1 MLNSNFIVKAG
12 KYQKKVDEVL
22 EKIKNERI
30 VERIWQKDFSV
41 WSDKPDEIVNRLGW
55 LYSTE
60 TTRQALAEIY
70 SFVDEVRKDRFTDAI
85 VLGMGGSSMAPEVF
99 SLMFGTKKG
108 YLNLHILDSTDP
120 GAVLEFDRK
129 LNPSKTLF
137 IVSTKSGG
145 TVETFSFMKHF
156 YNKTLKKIGK
166 EKAGK
171 HFAAITDPG
180 SGLVD
185 IAEKLNFRKIFK
197 NDPDIGGRY
206 SALSFFGMVPAA
218 LCGVELERILE
229 STDKILSET
238 KSQNVLVDTAA
249 YLGSVI
255 GSLANEGV
263 DKVTFVTPGKISF
276 FGAWVEQLIAESTG
290 KNGKG
295 ILPVEG
301 ETLLA
306 PKFYSNDRLFVYIH
320 LKNSKKDSE
329 KVRALNE
336 SGHPVVEIAWNDLY
350 DLGMEYFRWEFA
362 VAIAGWAIGIHPFDQ
377 PNVEAAKILARE
389 MVKEYQ
395 EKGKLPE
402 LKKSFSEKGI
412 SVVTD
417 VKAVNLK
424 EALSEFFHS
433 LNIGENG
440 FKGRSYVSIQAYVK
454 PTEEITS
461 ALQKFRTAIQKKYK
475 IAATVS
481 YGPRFLHSTGQ
492 LHKGDGGHGLF
503 IQLTSEMPKDIPIP
517 DNAGED
523 KSSISFGTLKDAQA
537 LGDRQALLDNKR
549 RVIRFNLGRNITGSL
564 KILTAS
570 IK

>member
-229 STDKILSET
+229 SADKILSET

-329 KVRALNE
+329 KVSALNE

-537 LGDRQALLDNKR
+537 LGDRQALLNNKR

>member
-229 STDKILSET
+229 SADKILSET

-306 PKFYSNDRLFVYIH
+306 PKFYLDDRLFVYIH

>member
-229 STDKILSET
+229 SADKILSET

-306 PKFYSNDRLFVYIH
+306 PKFYLDDRLFVYIH

-329 KVRALNE
+329 KVSALNE

>member
-70 SFVDEVRKDRFTDAI
+70 SFVDEVRKDGFTDAI

-229 STDKILSET
+229 SADKILSET

-306 PKFYSNDRLFVYIH
+306 PKFYLDDRLFVYIH

>member
-229 STDKILSET
+229 SADKILSET

-329 KVRALNE
+329 KVSALNE

>member
-229 STDKILSET
+229 SADKILSET